1 MNDNHGGLCHS
12 EKIEIVATL
21 TVMLFRK
28 TSLFGRYKIQS
39 TVVSPIRIRAGFNL
53 TTVLYSHL
61 PKL

>member
-12 EKIEIVATL
+12 EKIDVEIIATL
-21 TVMLFRK
+21 TVMSFRK
-28 TSLFGRYKIQS
+28 TSLFVRYKIQS
-39 TVVSPIRIRAGFNL
+39 TVVSPIRMFNL